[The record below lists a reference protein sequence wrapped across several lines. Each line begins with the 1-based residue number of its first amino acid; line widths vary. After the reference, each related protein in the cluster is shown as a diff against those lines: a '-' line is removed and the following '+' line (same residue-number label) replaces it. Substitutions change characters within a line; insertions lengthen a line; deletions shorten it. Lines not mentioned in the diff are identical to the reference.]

1 MSSFYMQKLDI
12 FVYLCT
18 MKTTET
24 ILKQIDKIPNAVVF
38 DYTDLNLPAEM
49 QLSGAKALSRMV
61 AENKLKKVGKGKFY
75 KPLYS
80 RLGEMSPGLDE
91 LTKDLL
97 YKDGKEIGY
106 ITGVPA
112 FAQLGLTTQISS
124 QIKIGSKSYRRPFER
139 GGYEIAYIKQENE
152 ITIESIPLLRFLDA
166 LRFIKKIPACTVDN
180 GITILLKKLTFF
192 TPLEFQKIQDYSE
205 YYPASTRALLGAM
218 LELSGYEDNALKDTL
233 NPLSTYK
240 IGVSAN
246 ILPNK
251 LNWNIL

>member
-1 MSSFYMQKLDI
+1 
-12 FVYLCT
+12 

-24 ILKQIDKIPNAVVF
+24 ILKRLDKIPNGVVF
-38 DYTDLNLPAEM
+38 DYAELNLPAEM

-80 RLGEMSPGLDE
+80 RLGEMSPVLDE
-91 LTKDLL
+91 FTKDLL
-97 YKDGKEIGY
+97 YKDGKAVGY
-106 ITGVPA
+106 ITGIPA

-124 QIKIGSKSYRRPFER
+124 QIKIGSKSYRRPLER
-139 GGYEIAYIKQENE
+139 GGYGISYIKQENE

-180 GITILLKKLTFF
+180 GIKILLKKLSSF
-192 TPLEFQKIQDYSE
+192 TQQDFQNLQNYSKH
-205 YYPASTRALLGAM
+205 YPASTRALLGAM
-218 LELSGYEDNALKDTL
+218 LELSGYDDNGLKATL
-233 NPLSTYK
+233 NPLTTYK
-240 IGVSAN
+240 IGVSIN

-251 LNWNIL
+251 SNWNIL